1 MCRIQKHVFLSFREK
16 EEAGCQKQVFLN
28 QGVTW
33 VLNMYFIQVLF
44 FSDKRS

>member
-1 MCRIQKHVFLSFREK
+1 MFTIQKHVFLSFREK

-33 VLNMYFIQVLF
+33 VLNMYFIQALSF
-44 FSDKRS
+44 TDKRS